1 MRHPTFIFILK
12 LAFLILYINC
22 SKLPIV
28 KSNLPSKDNPEESGL
43 RVICNDSDRLTVI
56 WPDPPKVEHGYY
68 TVEIEGMKK
77 ISCTQ
82 KPIESEFINLQPFTK
97 YTVNIYDYYDTSHK
111 YRLGSVFAHTIPE
124 VPDPAEFVN
133 CTSSEIV
140 VKLKRKQDE
149 DPKDYYYTSKVRK
162 YYLESGNVKEV
173 ENVQCDQSNGECKFE
188 NLLPYTPYVFTLRKC
203 SAKEPILCSRESKAS
218 GVFYTLPKSSE
229 VTPKDMK
236 ITSRSVSVS
245 NDNEMRNL
253 AYSTIV
259 LPAGTNPSEGSEI
272 PCGRKCTVNGLLPNT
287 AYEISLRVCLMQSGR
302 RQCGNW
308 SSPYKFYTNPDV
320 PSDITVINYTAS
332 SLSVAWKAPALNTEL
347 LTSYKIIMTES
358 EKTVKTVDVPTAILH
373 WTVNDL
379 KPFTLYWIRVSACA
393 RNSQCGDFVSTY
405 ATTAPEAPTLTIPSD
420 RTAETIVISFSPTT
434 VLKKGSYIAKIFQKD
449 GQSMESNKVKCEE
462 NRQRCVFKNLSP
474 NSAYVIRIQVCSKS
488 YNKVVCSE
496 YSPSVTLYTK
506 PDKPANVTI
515 SESSENSF
523 LVKWQPPKRNSEEI
537 THYKIQMDP
546 ESVLYFSGAKTEA
559 MIKDLKPT
567 TMYRVNVFA
576 CSRENDCGL
585 GEVTTVW
592 TTPRQP
598 SGLRLMPLKNGTLFC
613 EWNEHSK
620 DDRISYYKVDFQ
632 EVNEPLRTKS
642 HNLTE
647 ESHFL
652 EYKNPKSHMEYLVKL
667 RACFQYGDSKKFLC
681 SLPSTAQ
688 AITKPR
694 TPEFTV
700 IERTPSS
707 IAFQLNGPV
716 DVLHFNYT
724 LQVVNRSSEVIFNS
738 QTNIFNATL
747 LPANSKITASLVT
760 CCKHNLCGSPFNK
773 FAFTK
778 PAVPLNL
785 QIGKATDQTLLVS
798 WKRPENNEEPIHN
811 YKVRTEDARG
821 HVHKC
826 LPPNPNPTRI
836 NCIFRNLPPCQ
847 PYNISV
853 ETCARENDCG
863 PATIKQGFTLPEA
876 VKELRINQL
885 SSTWANFNWSSQDLE
900 VCVLANITVI
910 VQEQSTFNV
919 VGNCFVLISDNIVN
933 ECTIRNLTPN
943 TEYIAFAVACSKTVL
958 NCATKSENVE
968 FTTLPGVPQNF
979 QVVKI
984 TSQSAE
990 FKWNRSSGRQDGLN
1004 GYLMRIY
1011 ETSGDGQS
1019 VRKVPIS
1026 NYSISAVNGL
1036 KTFKVDNLEPSKNYF
1051 ATIAA
1056 FRASSI
1062 DSKTFGDES
1071 EKMYF
1076 KTSPPF
1082 PIAAVILSLLVLLL
1096 LLLIILAIVFRQR
1109 IYRINRGIFHK
1120 QDEFDV
1126 PKPNWWTMKAIPKD
1140 SFSIEYSRPS
1150 SLQYLLQIPP
1160 PVTLEKFDTCVAS
1173 LNANKQFVPH
1183 FMLLRQISL
1192 NGLEKE
1198 FRLTRKAGVICKER
1212 NRYVDMLPYD
1222 QSLLLLGR
1230 PWPFVL
1236 DNPKT
1241 IITTTDIL
1249 NDYVNASYIRPPI
1262 YGSEGEALPCDP
1274 LEVPEFIATQA
1285 PLESTTFDFLTMV
1298 YEQRSKLIIMLCRL
1312 KEDGKQ
1318 KCHEYWDDECEI
1330 TITMNNRSI
1339 KITVL
1344 DVEPLECGLVRRT
1357 LQIQSSDKEKP
1368 WTVMHY
1374 NFLQW
1379 PDYAAPNMGF
1389 FYNLV
1394 ELYKKFMEEN
1404 PISRDVGPPIIHC
1417 SAGVGRTG
1425 TFITACYLL
1434 GRLRA
1439 DPSTIDVCGTILAI
1453 RRWRPNL
1460 VQVWIQLKF
1469 LYEFVQYC
1477 TERECIT
1484 FSSLSD
1490 KNNTEHVYANV
1501 IDQKEEDSCL

>member
-1 MRHPTFIFILK
+1 
-12 LAFLILYINC
+12 LYFFR
-22 SKLPIV
+22 
-28 KSNLPSKDNPEESGL
+28 NLPSKDNPEESGL

-405 ATTAPEAPTLTIPSD
+405 ATTAPE
-420 RTAETIVISFSPTT
+420 E
-434 VLKKGSYIAKIFQKD
+434 
-449 GQSMESNKVKCEE
+449 
-462 NRQRCVFKNLSP
+462 
-474 NSAYVIRIQVCSKS
+474 
-488 YNKVVCSE
+488 
-496 YSPSVTLYTK
+496 
-506 PDKPANVTI
+506 PANVTI

-1126 PKPNWWTMKAIPKD
+1126 PKPYIHFAILLLFNTINICCLMSSFLSRD

-1298 YEQRSKLIIMLCRL
+1298 YEQRSKLIIMLCRYV
-1312 KEDGKQ
+1312 Q
-1318 KCHEYWDDECEI
+1318 
-1330 TITMNNRSI
+1330 N
-1339 KITVL
+1339 
-1344 DVEPLECGLVRRT
+1344 
-1357 LQIQSSDKEKP
+1357 
-1368 WTVMHY
+1368 
-1374 NFLQW
+1374 
-1379 PDYAAPNMGF
+1379 
-1389 FYNLV
+1389 
-1394 ELYKKFMEEN
+1394 
-1404 PISRDVGPPIIHC
+1404 
-1417 SAGVGRTG
+1417 AGVGRTG

-1460 VQVWIQLKF
+1460 VQVWQSSNRVA
-1469 LYEFVQYC
+1469 ENW
-1477 TERECIT
+1477 IT
-1484 FSSLSD
+1484 GRNHFWYAMNGKYLEEAI
-1490 KNNTEHVYANV
+1490 NNGTGC
-1501 IDQKEEDSCL
+1501 DMTSG